1 MAEKQSVGGAGRQH
15 WPETST
21 VNKMNFSGD
30 VGRLGTP
37 GYSQADGGTIHNL
50 QTLQADDLHCSR
62 QLAAFSS
69 CLQAAEHG
77 RYSTFLLGTC
87 SNLTSEPGAAALC
100 AVELGTRAP
109 ARALS
114 WSFGTGNLVSMDS

>member
-1 MAEKQSVGGAGRQH
+1 MKALVGAFSVITNLRMELFEAL
-15 WPETST
+15 
-21 VNKMNFSGD
+21 
-30 VGRLGTP
+30 LGTP
-37 GYSQADGGTIHNL
+37 GYTQADGGTIHNL